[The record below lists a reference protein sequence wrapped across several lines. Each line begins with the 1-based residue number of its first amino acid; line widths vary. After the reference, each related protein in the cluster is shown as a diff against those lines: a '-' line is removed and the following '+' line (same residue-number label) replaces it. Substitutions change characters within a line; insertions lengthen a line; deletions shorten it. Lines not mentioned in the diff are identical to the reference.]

1 MFAETLRSQESSLMP
16 IKTNIL
22 RATQTS
28 FEFKPTLSSSSFV
41 NEKPYL
47 VSSSSLLLSLDPR
60 QPSTSDA
67 HVFKNPNEVLPD
79 KFHMFGRRFQR
90 NKLRVSS
97 HFQDVEVKKKI
108 AAEKL
113 RKDRVKQ
120 RERNVTV
127 YRKYRIGDFPDIEI
141 SLGAI
146 VTTLQV
152 LTRVGNI

>member
-1 MFAETLRSQESSLMP
+1 MW
-16 IKTNIL
+16 
-22 RATQTS
+22 
-28 FEFKPTLSSSSFV
+28 
-41 NEKPYL
+41 
-47 VSSSSLLLSLDPR
+47 
-60 QPSTSDA
+60 
-67 HVFKNPNEVLPD
+67 
-79 KFHMFGRRFQR
+79 
-90 NKLRVSS
+90 KL
-97 HFQDVEVKKKI
+97 KKKI